1 MALTFTEVFAIQA
14 AIDAYETK
22 FPGRPAPSP
31 EEALAWQAG
40 GRGRK
45 QLSGLVL
52 HDALQDVLL
61 LGAGGGEVTAKIQ
74 LRVVRSAT
82 TGLLDFDYRIFTGAS
97 PLGGPTHMVFFWF
110 PPPAGIKVTLADFRS
125 EGVSTV
131 APDDFVCAPP
141 WNNYGF
147 TFSKGVP
154 AHASTG
160 FFFRVHQCA
169 GLCRQW
175 RGTWRCL
182 PARNGH
188 SPKDSGAGR
197 KPCSIRRLFLGCSRS
212 ASRSGQIRGLRR
224 RAPYR
229 RQPPFLRLTFSKSRR
244 VAAFLLAAVP
254 PITFV
259 LWHK

>member
-1 MALTFTEVFAIQA
+1 MQNSTADRSEEEVAMALTFTDVFAIQA

-45 QLSGLVL
+45 QMSGLVL

-61 LGAGGGEVTAKIQ
+61 LGGGGGEVNAKIQ
-74 LRVVRSAT
+74 LRVVRSAQ
-82 TGLLDFDYRIFTGAS
+82 TGLLDFYYRIFTGAS
-97 PLGGPTHMVFFWF
+97 PLGSPTHMVFFWF

-125 EGVSTV
+125 EGVATI
-131 APDDFVCAPP
+131 APDDFVCGPP

-160 FFFRVHQCA
+160 FFFVSTNARA
-169 GLCRQW
+169 FAASGGELGGAYLP
-175 RGTWRCL
+175 GTTTIL
-182 PARNGH
+182 KIPGPVAHAAR
-188 SPKDSGAGR
+188 
-197 KPCSIRRLFLGCSRS
+197 
-212 ASRSGQIRGLRR
+212 
-224 RAPYR
+224 
-229 RQPPFLRLTFSKSRR
+229 
-244 VAAFLLAAVP
+244 
-254 PITFV
+254 
-259 LWHK
+259 